1 MSTRKKSLGM
11 ALLTAIFLIVVLVSL
26 GAAVVS
32 LSNVE
37 QDTGTKSLLSA
48 KVYYGAKAGL
58 EWGVQQAIAAGSCSA
73 STGFTLTQGALNGVS
88 VTVTCSTGS
97 TLGSG
102 SSSGNVYYLTSQATV
117 GTLGNLSYAE
127 RHLAATVSSI
137 P

>member
-1 MSTRKKSLGM
+1 MITRKKSRGM

-37 QDTGTKSLLSA
+37 QDTTTKSLLSA

-58 EWGVQQAIAAGSCSA
+58 EWGIQQAIGAGSCAGSP
-73 STGFTLTQGALNGVS
+73 GFTLTQSALNGVS

-97 TLGSG
+97 TIGSG
-102 SSSGNVYYLTSQATV
+102 SSVGNVYYLTSQATV
-117 GTLGNLSYAE
+117 GTLGSLNYAE
-127 RHLAATVSSI
+127 RHLAATVSNI

>member
-1 MSTRKKSLGM
+1 MIKTKKSRGM

-37 QDTGTKSLLSA
+37 QDTTTKSLLSA

-58 EWGVQQAIAAGSCSA
+58 EWGIQQAIAAGTCSA
-73 STGFTLTQGALNGVS
+73 STGFSLTQSASNGVS

-97 TLGSG
+97 TIGSG
-102 SSSGNVYYLTSQATV
+102 SSVGNVYYLTSQATL
-117 GTLGNLSYAE
+117 GTLGSLNYAE
-127 RHLAATVSSI
+127 RHLAATVSNI